1 MLDEIQA
8 KVVLLGDSGSGKS
21 SIINYYKTGGFNLEL
36 DSTIGASF
44 YSHTI
49 TIGRKKLKLSIW
61 DTAGQERYDSISSL
75 YSRNSNAVILVADCT
90 RGEISESFKKWYL
103 KIVKEVLPESV
114 LIFMAVNKVDL
125 MENISGHDEILELAK
140 KLKAK
145 VYFTSAK
152 NGSGINEMFQGIC
165 KGIIDSNIDLSTTGG
180 NIILG
185 NEKMNESKMMKNNK
199 KCC

>member
-21 SIINYYKTGGFNLEL
+21 SIISRYKNGTFNTEL

-49 TIGRKKLKLSIW
+49 KVGRKSLKLSIW

-75 YSRNSNAVILVADCT
+75 YSRNSNAVILVADST
-90 RGEISESFKKWYL
+90 REEISESLKKWYL
-103 KIVKEVLPESV
+103 KIVKEVLPENV
-114 LIFMAVNKVDL
+114 LIFFAINKVDL
-125 MENISGHDEILELAK
+125 LENVKGFDDVMELGK
-140 KLKAK
+140 KLMAK

-152 NGSGINEMFQGIC
+152 NGTGISEMFQAIC
-165 KGIIDSNIDLSTTGG
+165 QGIIDSNIDLSTTGG
-180 NIILG
+180 RIILG
-185 NEKMNESKMMKNNK
+185 DEKVNVTKNKKDK

>member
-21 SIINYYKTGGFNLEL
+21 SIISRYKNGTFNTEL

-49 TIGRKKLKLSIW
+49 KVGRKNLKLSIW

-75 YSRNSNAVILVADCT
+75 YSRNSNAVVLVADST
-90 RGEISESFKKWYL
+90 REEISESLKKWYL
-103 KIVKEVLPESV
+103 KIVKEVLPENV
-114 LIFMAVNKVDL
+114 LIFFAINKTDL
-125 MENISGHDEILELAK
+125 LENVKGFDDVMELSKRLM
-140 KLKAK
+140 AK

-152 NGSGINEMFQGIC
+152 NGTGISEMFQAIC
-165 KGIIDSNIDLSTTGG
+165 QGIIDSNIDLSTTGG
-180 NIILG
+180 RIILSD
-185 NEKMNESKMMKNNK
+185 EKASVNKTKKEK

>member
-21 SIINYYKTGGFNLEL
+21 SIINYYKNGVFNIEL

-49 TIGRKKLKLSIW
+49 KIGRKNLKLSIW

-90 RGEISESFKKWYL
+90 RGEISESLKKWYL
-103 KIVKEVLPESV
+103 KIVKEILPENV
-114 LIFMAVNKVDL
+114 LIFLAVNKVDL
-125 MENISGHDEILELAK
+125 MENVKGFEEVLELGK
-140 KLKAK
+140 KLRAK

-152 NGSGINEMFQGIC
+152 NGSGIHEMFQAIC
-165 KGIIDSNIDLSTTGG
+165 NGIIDSNIDLSTTGG
-180 NIILG
+180 KIVLG
-185 NEKMNESKMMKNNK
+185 DEKMNESRMMKKNK